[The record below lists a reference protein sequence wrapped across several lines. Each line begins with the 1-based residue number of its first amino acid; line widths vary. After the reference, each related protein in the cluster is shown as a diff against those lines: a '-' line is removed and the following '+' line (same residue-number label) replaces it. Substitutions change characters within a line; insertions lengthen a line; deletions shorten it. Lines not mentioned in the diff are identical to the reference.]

1 MSKRN
6 IEAGSSGAEIVP
18 AATSGLG
25 LDVVAGQLV
34 EAARTEGIAL
44 TGDGGLLPALLK
56 RVLETGL
63 NVELTEHLGYEPN
76 AHAGRNTGNS
86 RNGTFDK
93 TVTTEI
99 GPIDLQVPRD
109 RAGTFGPQ
117 LVPHGE
123 RRFDGLS
130 DQIIS
135 LYAKGMTTGEIAAH
149 LEEIFDTSISKATI
163 SRVTDSIVGDME
175 AWQSRP
181 LEPIYAVVLIDAI
194 VIKVRDTAVKNRPVY
209 VAIGVDLHGER
220 DVLGLWVGPTSGE
233 GAKQWMTMLTE
244 LRNRGLTDVL
254 ITCCDGLKGLPDAV
268 RTVWP
273 DTIVQTSLVHHEYVR
288 NRFGRHPHR
297 RERAS
302 ADRPS
307 RSRRRP
313 VPPVDDGLRTAN
325 RRSA

>member
-18 AATSGLG
+18 AVTPGLG
-25 LDVVAGQLV
+25 LDVVANQLV

-63 NVELTEHLGYEPN
+63 NVELTDHLGYEPN
-76 AHAGRNTGNS
+76 SPAGRNSGNS

-109 RAGTFGPQ
+109 RAGTFDPQ

-123 RRFDGLS
+123 RRFDGLT

-135 LYAKGMTTGEIAAH
+135 LYGKGMTTGEIAAH
-149 LEEIFDTSISKATI
+149 LEEIFDTNISKATI
-163 SRVTDSIVGDME
+163 SRVTDAIVADME

-181 LEPIYAVVLIDAI
+181 LEPTWFPMVVANPERQGFACRDMRGTKVHRKSRFAI
-194 VIKVRDTAVKNRPVY
+194 SN
-209 VAIGVDLHGER
+209 
-220 DVLGLWVGPTSGE
+220 
-233 GAKQWMTMLTE
+233 
-244 LRNRGLTDVL
+244 
-254 ITCCDGLKGLPDAV
+254 
-268 RTVWP
+268 
-273 DTIVQTSLVHHEYVR
+273 
-288 NRFGRHPHR
+288 
-297 RERAS
+297 
-302 ADRPS
+302 
-307 RSRRRP
+307 
-313 VPPVDDGLRTAN
+313 
-325 RRSA
+325 